1 MKVKWTALIW
11 FNFSFKK
18 ENEMEDNQDGPLL
31 LIKRAFMSALPMV
44 FYQSGFVLYQQA
56 VEVLNPQSD

>member
-44 FYQSGFVLYQQA
+44 FYQSGFVLYQ
-56 VEVLNPQSD
+56 